1 MQRGTLLT
9 WWEATTPPLKIILI
23 TLAVPLLVL
32 NGWAIFAIAD
42 YFHSLLVILLGASLL
57 AFLLNYPVRFLER
70 QGNNRERAAI
80 VVFLLALA
88 LLIAAGVTLLPSVLR
103 QAQQLVARLP
113 EWAESGRQQLFLLS
127 DRFETTGLP
136 LSFDTLAAQVIDPLK
151 NQIQG
156 LTGKVLNVAVFTVT
170 SLLDFLLTL
179 VLTFYLLQHGTE
191 LWDSLIDWL
200 PARVRQ
206 PFSQTLRQSFQNF
219 FLSQFILAS
228 SMGVILT
235 LVFLWWAV
243 PFGLLF
249 GLTIG
254 TMALVPFGGSVGIT
268 VVTLLVALRDI
279 GLGLKVLGICLLVQQ
294 IIENLVAP
302 RFLGSITGLNPV
314 WIFIS
319 ILTGARIGGLLGVVV
334 AVPVAVVVKNAL
346 GFLRGNPEAIDAIAP
361 GGLTSLSDPSLSS
374 TVPLEHPPSVND
386 GPLMIAPA
394 ERPAERSP
402 LVQDSSVT

>member
-9 WWEATTPPLKIILI
+9 WWDATTPPLKIILI

-32 NGWAIFAIAD
+32 NGWAVFAIAD

-200 PARVRQ
+200 PPRVRQ

-346 GFLRGNPEAIDAIAP
+346 GFLRGDPDALEVGTAGSLNGLPNELTAPVPHLEPESTPDE
-361 GGLTSLSDPSLSS
+361 PSL
-374 TVPLEHPPSVND
+374 V
-386 GPLMIAPA
+386 AA
-394 ERPAERSP
+394 AAERSP
-402 LVQDSSVT
+402 LVKDASGT